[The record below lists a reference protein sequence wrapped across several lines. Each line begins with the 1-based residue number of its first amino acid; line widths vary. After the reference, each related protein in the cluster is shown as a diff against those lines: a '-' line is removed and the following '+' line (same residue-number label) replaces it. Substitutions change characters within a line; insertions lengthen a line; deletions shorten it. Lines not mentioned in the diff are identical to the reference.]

1 MFEWVEG
8 KLYPIFE
15 SPAAGRYS
23 AAETVAL
30 KDCPVCGQPMTEHT
44 IDHSVNNT
52 VLNCPQ
58 PPRRDADPDEFKR
71 VNEFGMVIH
80 PPADDTESSSQS

>member
-8 KLYPIFE
+8 KLQPIFE
-15 SPAAGRYS
+15 SPATGTYP
-23 AAETVAL
+23 AAEVVAL
-30 KDCPVCGQPMTEHT
+30 KDCPVCGRAMTEHT
-44 IDHSVNNT
+44 IDHSLDNT

-58 PPRRDADPDEFKR
+58 PPLRGADPDEFKP

-80 PPADDTESSSQS
+80 PPVSDSDRPSQT